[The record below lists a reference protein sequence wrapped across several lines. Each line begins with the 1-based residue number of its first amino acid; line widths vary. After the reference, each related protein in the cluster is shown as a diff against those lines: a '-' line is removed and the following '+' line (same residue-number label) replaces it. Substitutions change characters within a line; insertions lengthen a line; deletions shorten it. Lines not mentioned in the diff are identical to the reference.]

1 MEDLF
6 DIFTENKIYMSG
18 KMRINCPL
26 NDLFCQLT
34 QYVVKSCK
42 RKMAAQ
48 KKLFLNPN
56 HARSE

>member
-1 MEDLF
+1 
-6 DIFTENKIYMSG
+6 MSG

-34 QYVVKSCK
+34 QYVGKSCK